1 MLFKVSYSRLDC
13 QLQGGQDCPEPE
25 FDHRSLFDRLEE
37 QKRKRELDY
46 EEAHKL
52 KNMIKGLDDEEV
64 EFLDLVDRSKL
75 EEERRTSAEDAREI
89 KDFRNAVASLQE
101 RHIEELINT
110 EIRTKPALPN
120 QS

>member
-1 MLFKVSYSRLDC
+1 
-13 QLQGGQDCPEPE
+13 
-25 FDHRSLFDRLEE
+25 
-37 QKRKRELDY
+37 
-46 EEAHKL
+46 
-52 KNMIKGLDDEEV
+52 MIKGLDDEEV

-120 QS
+120 Q